1 MLTPIILRRR
11 ELLWLTL
18 VLILFP
24 HATLRALQ
32 AKAPSGEKIAFKHL
46 TIDDGLSQNA
56 VFAMLQDH
64 QGFIWFG
71 TKDGLN
77 RYDGYS
83 FTVYQHNPFDLTSL
97 SANYITALFEDSR
110 GVIWIGTTDGGLNR
124 LQRGT
129 KSFQRLHNLSSR
141 SQNFSAQEI
150 TAMAEDSTGAIWVG
164 TRGDGLFRFSP
175 QPIQTSGEVA
185 CTQFVHAPGKANNL
199 SSNSINVLRVDGKGT
214 LWIGT
219 INGLDKLRN
228 VQNGE
233 GFEHFVIFT
242 KNPQAPNS
250 ARDSSV
256 AAIYEDSKG
265 RFWLGTSSGIC
276 LFDRNSGRYQNFSHH
291 YEIYRY
297 GWGIVNGIV
306 EDQAGQLWLATPG
319 ELMRFNPADHSY
331 DYFRNDPLAPHS
343 LSYNNVSSLWRDR
356 SGVLWFGT
364 LGGGINVFDPK
375 TRRFSLL
382 VRPPEPS
389 SRIAGFSVR
398 SILEDDAGDLWI
410 STEVLYRWN
419 RKTGVLK
426 SFETSSNRPD
436 DFGNTGAWSM
446 RQSADGAIW
455 FATHQGLYRYE
466 LQSGKIR
473 QYKFNPADTSGLR
486 QKEVYAVY
494 EDRRGTIWIA
504 TENYFSQLIDAKNGR
519 FRHFHY
525 RPSPPNN
532 EIVRPAIY
540 QDGKGR
546 FWLGTKE
553 GLLQFDLETE
563 SFHAYRNDP
572 RQPASLSNNE
582 IKSICPDP
590 QHPNSM
596 LWLGTAGGGLNGFD
610 LETKTFRHYTERD
623 GLPNNTVYG
632 ILPDDE
638 GNLWLSTNKGLSRFT
653 PWDNLVQGQPSRH
666 TISSHG
672 VNRLTGTFRNYD
684 VRDGLQSNEFNTG
697 AYYKSK
703 NGELFFG
710 GISGLNYF
718 YPADILDNPH
728 PPPIA
733 ITRCKI
739 LSQSESHQDSSAI
752 FYKTIFEN
760 SALALSP
767 RDNIITFEFAALDF
781 SAPEKNQYAYKMENF
796 DQDWIHAGAARSATY
811 SNLPPGEYTF
821 RVKGSNNDGIWNE
834 AGASLKIIIA
844 PPWWK
849 TWWAY
854 TLYVLFFTSLLYL
867 VRRYEL
873 NRLQL
878 KNRLRLEHVEA
889 EKLRELDHMKSRFF
903 ANLSHEFR
911 TPLTLILG
919 PMDSLLAMAE
929 SQQAKQSLQMMRR
942 NAGRLLQLIN
952 QLLDLSKLESGSM
965 RLQAACQ
972 DVIPVLRGIV
982 MTFQSMAERKDI
994 ALLFRSEV
1002 ETLTLYFDH
1011 EKFEK
1016 IFFNLLANA
1025 IKFTP
1030 NGGKISVQLAVISNQ
1045 SSVCSG
1051 QWSAV
1056 SKQSQHKQPNTEHW
1070 SLITD
1075 NCLLITVK
1083 DTGIGIPHEKL
1094 PHIFDRFYQVE
1105 TSSTREFDGTGIG
1118 LSLAKELVELH
1129 HGIIAINS
1137 QEGWGTEAIVRLPLG
1152 RAHLQDDEI
1161 VEVSSQLSGT
1171 SEQPASGKLQEASE
1185 QEAWGKGQAIIEHE
1199 AIDPLTQN
1207 SINPSIQQQAT
1218 NGKPIILIVE
1228 DNADM
1233 RRYLRD
1239 YLEQTYS
1246 VIEAHNGREGLEK
1259 ATATIPDLVISD
1271 VMMPEM
1277 DGYALCRGLKTD
1289 EKTSHVPVILL
1300 TAKAAPEEK
1309 LAGLET
1315 GADDYLL
1322 KPFEAKE
1329 LLARV
1334 KNLIQLRQKLREKFS
1349 SARLQEQ
1356 MPNLENK
1363 LDQAFLQRV
1372 QKAVEENMENEKF
1385 GVEELAAKLKLSR
1398 TQLHR
1403 KISALTNQPASLFIR
1418 SVRLRHARKMLEQDG
1433 NLVNEVAYR
1442 VGFSSHAYFTK
1453 CFHEEFG
1460 CTPKEFVKSRREV

>member
-1 MLTPIILRRR
+1 M
-11 ELLWLTL
+11 WLTL
-18 VLILFP
+18 VLNLFP
-24 HATLRALQ
+24 HATLRAQQ
-32 AKAPSGEKIAFKHL
+32 AKAPPGEKIAFKRL

-56 VFAMLQDH
+56 VFAIVQDR
-64 QGFIWFG
+64 QGFMWFG

-83 FTVYQHNPFDLTSL
+83 FTVYQHNPFDSTSL
-97 SANYITALFEDSR
+97 SANYITALFEDTR
-110 GVIWIGTTDGGLNR
+110 GVLWIGTADGGLNR
-124 LQRGT
+124 LQGET
-129 KSFQRLHNLSSR
+129 GSFQRLRRLSSH

-150 TAMAEDSTGAIWVG
+150 TTMAEDSAGTMWIG

-175 QPIQTSGEVA
+175 HAIQASGEVA
-185 CTQFVHAPGKANNL
+185 CTPFVHAPGKGNSL
-199 SSNSINVLRVDGKGT
+199 SSNTINALRVDSRGT
-214 LWIGT
+214 RWIGT
-219 INGLDKLRN
+219 MNGLDRFRN
-228 VQNGE
+228 AQDGE
-233 GFEHFVIFT
+233 DFEHFVVYT

-250 ARDSSV
+250 ARDSSI

-265 RFWLGTSSGIC
+265 RFWLGTSSSIC
-276 LFDRNSGRYQNFSHH
+276 LFDRSSGRYQNSPHH

-306 EDQAGQLWLATPG
+306 EDQAGRFWLATPG

-331 DYFRNDPLAPHS
+331 NYFRHDPLAPQG
-343 LSYNNVSSLWRDR
+343 LSYNSISSLWRDR
-356 SGVLWFGT
+356 TGVLWFGT
-364 LGGGINVFDPK
+364 AGGGINLYDPK
-375 TRRFSLL
+375 ARRFSLL

-446 RQSADGAIW
+446 LQSADGAIW
-455 FATHQGLYRYE
+455 YASHQGLFRHE
-466 LQSGKIR
+466 PHSGKTR

-494 EDRRGTIWIA
+494 EDRSGKIWIA
-504 TENYFSQLIDAKNGR
+504 TENYFSQLIDTKNGR

-553 GLLQFDLETE
+553 GLLQFDLATE
-563 SFHAYRNDP
+563 SFQVYRNDP
-572 RQPASLSNNE
+572 RQPTSLSNNE

-590 QHPNSM
+590 QHPDSM

-632 ILPDDE
+632 ILPDGA

-653 PWDNLVQGQPSRH
+653 LWDNLIQGHPSRR

-672 VNRLTGTFRNYD
+672 VNRLTGVFRNYD
-684 VRDGLQSNEFNTG
+684 VHDGLQSNEFNTG

-718 YPADILDNPH
+718 YPADIVDNPH
-728 PPPIA
+728 PPPMA

-739 LSQSESHQDSSAI
+739 LSQSESDQDSSAI
-752 FYKTIFEN
+752 FYKTIFAN
-760 SALALSP
+760 GALALSH
-767 RDNIITFEFAALDF
+767 RDNTITFEFAALDF

-796 DQDWIHAGAARSATY
+796 DQDWIHAGTAHSATY

-834 AGASLKIIIA
+834 TGASLKITIA

-854 TLYVLFFTSLLYL
+854 TLYVLLFTSLLYL

-873 NRLQL
+873 NRLHL
-878 KNRLRLEHVEA
+878 KNRLRLEHVAA
-889 EKLRELDHMKSRFF
+889 EKLREVDQMKSRFF
-903 ANLSHEFR
+903 ANISHEFR

-919 PMDSLLAMAE
+919 PMDSLLAMVE
-929 SQQAKQSLQMMRR
+929 SQPARQSLQMMRR
-942 NAGRLLQLIN
+942 NAGRILQLIN

-965 RLQAACQ
+965 RLQAARQ
-972 DVIPVLRGIV
+972 DVIPVLKGIV

-994 ALLFRSEV
+994 TLLFHSEV
-1002 ETLTLYFDH
+1002 ETLALYFDH

-1016 IFFNLLANA
+1016 IFFNLLSNA
-1025 IKFTP
+1025 VKFTP
-1030 NGGKISVQLAVISNQ
+1030 NGGKVSVTVERADERVRGRRGEWEKAL
-1045 SSVCSG
+1045 
-1051 QWSAV
+1051 
-1056 SKQSQHKQPNTEHW
+1056 
-1070 SLITD
+1070 SLSPTHPLSPSPTQYVHIT
-1075 NCLLITVK
+1075 IK

-1105 TSSTREFDGTGIG
+1105 TSSTHEFEGTGIG

-1129 HGIIAINS
+1129 HGAIAINS

-1152 RAHLQDDEI
+1152 RAHLRDEEI
-1161 VEVSSQLSGT
+1161 VEVSEQLSVI
-1171 SEQPASGKLQEASE
+1171 SEQPASGKGHAGAQEASGKL
-1185 QEAWGKGQAIIEHE
+1185 QVASKLEAWGKRQAIIEHE
-1199 AIDPLTQN
+1199 T
-1207 SINPSIQQQAT
+1207 INPSLQQSLDPSIQHQAT
-1218 NGKPIILIVE
+1218 SGKPVILIVE

-1233 RRYLRD
+1233 RRYVRD

-1246 VIEAHNGREGLEK
+1246 VIEAQNGREGMEK
-1259 ATATIPDLVISD
+1259 AMATIPDLVISD

-1277 DGYALCRGLKTD
+1277 DGYALCRALKTD

-1309 LAGLET
+1309 LTGLET

-1334 KNLIQLRQKLREKFS
+1334 KNLIHLRQKLREKFS
-1349 SARLQEQ
+1349 SARLQEP
-1356 MPNLENK
+1356 MPNLANQ

-1372 QKAVEENMENEKF
+1372 QKVVEENMENEEF

-1433 NLVNEVAYR
+1433 TLVNEVAYR

-1460 CTPKEFVKSRREV
+1460 CTPKEFVKARRVV